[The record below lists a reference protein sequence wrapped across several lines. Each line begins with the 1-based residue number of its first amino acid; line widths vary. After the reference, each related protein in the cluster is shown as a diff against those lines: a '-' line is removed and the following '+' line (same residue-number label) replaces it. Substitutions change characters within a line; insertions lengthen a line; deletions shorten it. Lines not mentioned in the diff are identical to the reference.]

1 MNFRGEMES
10 CEGMLIFDELFWGS
24 LEDQL
29 AATIASFRTKVNDI
43 IGVRDDIEVVL
54 NDNNRVALI

>member
-1 MNFRGEMES
+1 
-10 CEGMLIFDELFWGS
+10 MLILDELLWGS
-24 LEDQL
+24 LEHQL
-29 AATIASFRTKVNDI
+29 TATIASFRTEVNDI